1 MAQDKT
7 QENVKSSK
15 ELFGSMP
22 LNQLE
27 STYTVI
33 ARSALPGVASDW
45 KEEIEEAVDKHI
57 DIYKKEASKKGGDEK
72 SK

>member
-1 MAQDKT
+1 MAQDKI

-33 ARSALPGVASDW
+33 ARSALPGIVS
-45 KEEIEEAVDKHI
+45 
-57 DIYKKEASKKGGDEK
+57 
-72 SK
+72 